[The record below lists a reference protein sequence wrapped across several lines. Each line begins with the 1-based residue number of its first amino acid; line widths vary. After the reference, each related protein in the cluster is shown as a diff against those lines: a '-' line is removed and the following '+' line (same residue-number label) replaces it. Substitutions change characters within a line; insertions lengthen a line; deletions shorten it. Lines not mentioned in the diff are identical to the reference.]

1 MHYHIFSHM
10 WLNYSQ
16 EELERRHTAVKAV
29 LRGLG
34 LPGALVF
41 SWDGVLKSWLLG
53 ERIHGYTGA
62 GDILLT
68 DGPSYC
74 VSEEFLHFR
83 MLEPEEDF
91 LSYVSPTNYRAVQK
105 ATRFSFA
112 PILAAMEQSGTHRFG
127 IYAPQE
133 MNVQTEQYLQKHIP
147 NLEFVDVTRALD
159 EVQMVRS
166 PEELASAQKAAAALQ
181 RVFQAIPTV
190 LHPGILESECCN
202 RIFHLPAS
210 GLTGDTSFCTTSLV
224 RLTAGKEGEPQ
235 ALSRPTFPGRVLEPG
250 DRVNVRMNFPVENWF
265 FGMTARSFLLAE
277 KAEPETLQK
286 WEVAV
291 AANRLAA
298 AGLKP
303 GATLR
308 EIAGR
313 VNAYLLAQG
322 SREDSSCFLHGISS
336 YIQEKPCLFD
346 ETQDVPLRAGMLLAV
361 CPSAQFGQEAPFCC
375 GDVYK
380 VTESGACRLGNL
392 PQELVLVP
400 PLL

>member
-1 MHYHIFSHM
+1 MYYHMMSHM
-10 WLNYSQ
+10 WMNYSQ
-16 EELERRHTAVKAV
+16 QELERRHAAVKAV

-34 LPGALVF
+34 LPGVLAF

-112 PILAAMEQSGTHRFG
+112 PILAAMEQAGTRRFG
-127 IYAPQE
+127 IYAPRE
-133 MNVQTEQYLQKHIP
+133 MNVQTEQYLRKHIP
-147 NLEFVDVTRALD
+147 DLEFVDVTRALD

-166 PEELASAQKAAAALQ
+166 PEELASAQRAAAALQ
-181 RVFQAIPTV
+181 QVFQAIPAIV
-190 LHPGILESECCN
+190 RPGMLESECRN
-202 RIFHLPAS
+202 QILHLPAS
-210 GLTGDTSFCTTSLV
+210 GLTGDTSFYTTSLV
-224 RLTAGKEGEPQ
+224 RLTAGKEGAPQ
-235 ALSRPTFPGRVLEPG
+235 VADRPVFPGRALEPG
-250 DRVNVRMNFPVENWF
+250 DRVNVRMNYPVENWF
-265 FGMTARSFLLAE
+265 LGMTARSFLLAE
-277 KAEPETLQK
+277 KAQPETLRK
-286 WEVAV
+286 WAV
-291 AANRLAA
+291 AAEANRLAA

-303 GATLR
+303 GATLW
-308 EIAGR
+308 EVAGK

-336 YIQEKPCLFD
+336 YMQEKPCLFD
-346 ETQDVPLRAGMLLAV
+346 ETQDAPLRAGMILAV

-375 GDVYK
+375 GDVY
-380 VTESGACRLGNL
+380 VLTEAGAQRLGAL
-392 PQELVLVP
+392 PQELILVP
-400 PLL
+400 PLS